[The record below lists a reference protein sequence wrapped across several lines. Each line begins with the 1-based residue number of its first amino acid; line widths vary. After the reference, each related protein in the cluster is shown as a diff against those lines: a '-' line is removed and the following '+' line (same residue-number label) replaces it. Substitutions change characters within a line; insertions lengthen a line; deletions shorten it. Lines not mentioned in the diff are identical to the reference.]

1 MADSVRFGIVGLGM
15 GRNRARLVPT
25 TPGAELACVCSL
37 DEDKAQEVAQ
47 ELDCDWTT
55 SYEEMLDRD
64 DIDVI
69 GVMTPS
75 GMHCDHAI
83 MAMEAG
89 KHCYTTKPMDIV
101 LAKCDAAIAAAQR
114 TNKVLAV
121 DFGNRYL
128 PLNHQVRGAI
138 QGGKLGRM
146 ICCDLIMK
154 WYRAMDYYLGG
165 SPAAWRSRRV
175 TERGSAANQGVH
187 FVDLL
192 QWFMGPVKSVIGK
205 YGTIDHDIETEDQS
219 MAILEFASGAWGM
232 LHTTTCSAPD
242 MGTRLE
248 FNGALGVLTW
258 ADRDIDIRQ
267 PEGVDEVRLDEI
279 SVDPDLPDSIIADM
293 VGAVRDGK
301 PVQCDGYE
309 GRKSVAIFDAIYRS
323 SDSGQPV
330 AVS

>member
-1 MADSVRFGIVGLGM
+1 MADKVRFGILGLGM
-15 GRNRARLVPT
+15 GYNRAKLVPT

-37 DEDKAQEVAQ
+37 DEAKAQDVAQ
-47 ELDCDWTT
+47 ALDCDWTT
-55 SYEEMLDRD
+55 SYAEMLARD

-83 MAMEAG
+83 MAMDAG

-101 LAKCDAAIAAAQR
+101 LSKCDAAIDTAQR

-121 DFGNRYL
+121 DFGNRYM

-138 QGGKLGRM
+138 QGGKLGKM

-154 WYRAMDYYLGG
+154 WYRAMSYYMGG
-165 SPAAWRSRRV
+165 SPAAWRSRLV
-175 TERGSAANQGVH
+175 TERGSIANQGVH

-192 QWFMGPVKSVIGK
+192 QWFMGPVETVWGK
-205 YGTIDHDIETEDQS
+205 YGTMNHDIETEDQS
-219 MAILEFASGAWGM
+219 MAILEFASGAWGL
-232 LHTTTCSAPD
+232 LHTTTCSAPRL
-242 MGTRLE
+242 GTRLE
-248 FNGALGVLTW
+248 FNGTQGVLMW

-267 PEGVDEVRLDEI
+267 PEGVDEVKLDEI
-279 SVDPDLPDSIIADM
+279 PVDPNLPDSIIADM
-293 VGAVRDGK
+293 VGAIRDGK
-301 PVQCDGYE
+301 ALQCDGHE

-323 SDSGQPV
+323 SDTGQPV
-330 AVS
+330 TVS